1 MVNKNLISNDVR
13 NFLSKYKDLINEGD
27 FRVLFQRATEFLPYR
42 DARMIYN
49 IIFQTLNVPNLINI
63 LPSMLRVY
71 IEIIGAGA
79 TFIGWKYDYETAD
92 EKKWY
97 KKQEGKHG
105 NFVGLDIEAD
115 YEDDD
120 GGNFISSYW
129 DFLCDDGTMI
139 NGVAGES
146 FRLDKPII

>member
-13 NFLSKYKDLINEGD
+13 NFLSKHEDLINEGD

-49 IIFQTLNVPNLINI
+49 IIFQTLNIPNLINI

-71 IEIIGAGA
+71 IEIIGVDA

-97 KKQEGKHG
+97 KEQEGKHG
-105 NFVGLDIEAD
+105 NFVGLDIAAD
-115 YEDDD
+115 NDNDKD
-120 GGNFISSYW
+120 NFLQSYW
-129 DFLCDDGTMI
+129 DFICEDGTKI
-139 NGVAGES
+139 NSISGSA
-146 FRLDKPII
+146 FKLDKNIF